1 MTRECLLKR
10 IAYFE
15 RRMKET
21 IARQQDAEGKRAYAG
36 ARSKCQ
42 QAKRM
47 LLCLDATGS
56 VAGWV
61 NYKLDGE

>member
-1 MTRECLLKR
+1 
-10 IAYFE
+10 
-15 RRMKET
+15 MKET